1 MKVTILPLI
10 TILSCFLCNSIDTK
24 AQTIHFSYD
33 TAGNQITRKQIC
45 KECIGVVEP
54 GVDRIARP
62 DIIPLKPKEQLLYYP
77 NPVIDEL
84 YLKWSSVDNK
94 LLVSIALYSINGQH
108 IRTFSNLEKQTDFKI
123 PFFHYPN
130 GMYSLIIQYDNGEK
144 QAFTIIK
151 K

>member
-1 MKVTILPLI
+1 MKVAILPLI

-24 AQTIHFSYD
+24 AQTLHFSYD
-33 TAGNQITRKQIC
+33 TAGNQITRELIC

-54 GVDRIARP
+54 GVNRIARP
-62 DIIPLKPKEQLLYYP
+62 DTIPPKPKEQLQYYP

-94 LLVSIALYSINGQH
+94 LPVSIALYSINGQH
-108 IRTFSNLEKQTDFKI
+108 IRTFSNLERQSGFKI
-123 PFFHYPN
+123 PFSGCPS
-130 GMYSLIIQYDNGEK
+130 GIYSLIINYTNGEQ
-144 QAFTIIK
+144 QALTIIK